1 MLRRAV
7 AQGSVKLTV
16 VAGIDGK
23 NLLSRGSRGGF
34 HLSHIGFGSRV
45 LWVGEK
51 TDQFSRRRHLV
62 QKLQLFRGQRVG
74 KQNTIDIEARVRRR
88 RQSSRLS
95 GFKNVVDRQV
105 DELEREHHY
114 QQQEDPLSG
123 LR

>member
-1 MLRRAV
+1 
-7 AQGSVKLTV
+7 
-16 VAGIDGK
+16 
-23 NLLSRGSRGGF
+23 
-34 HLSHIGFGSRV
+34 
-45 LWVGEK
+45 
-51 TDQFSRRRHLV
+51 V

-74 KQNTIDIEARVRRR
+74 KQNTIDIEARIRRR